1 MNKKKH
7 LALNFSNQG
16 NLCDAQ
22 KTSLCQYNI
31 GVILGQGFLNKIDSP
46 VEQCSM
52 EKVPISISLDKS
64 GEIEVVGINDISNDN
79 IHIYTDK
86 KITKG

>member
-22 KTSLCQYNI
+22 KTTLSQYNFGI
-31 GVILGQGFLNKIDSP
+31 ILGQGFLNKLNSP
-46 VEQCSM
+46 IESANL
-52 EKVPISISLDKS
+52 EKVPISIFLDKS
-64 GEIEVVGINDISNDN
+64 GEVKINGINDISNDN

-86 KITKG
+86 KVTKA